1 MKFEDNVTINA
12 PRKKVWEF
20 VTDANKVAN
29 CAPGVETVEIIEE
42 NKKFKVVASIGFGN
56 IKVRFTTDLEFMEFE
71 EPNFVKVK
79 AHGTAP
85 GNVAD
90 VIADMRLTDGENN
103 STNLHWRAD
112 INILGTIASLAN
124 RMMGSVTKKISTQF
138 FNSVKQ
144 KIEEQQ

>member
-1 MKFEDNVTINA
+1 MKFEDTVMINA
-12 PRKKVWEF
+12 SRKRVWEF
-20 VTDANKVAN
+20 VTDANKVAK
-29 CAPGVETVEIIEE
+29 CAPGVESVEIIED

-56 IKVRFTTDLEFMEFE
+56 IKVRFTTNLEFMEFE
-71 EPNFVKVK
+71 EPNFVKLK

-85 GNVAD
+85 GSAVD

-103 STNLHWRAD
+103 STNLHWTAD

-124 RMMGSVTKKISTQF
+124 RMMGSVTQKLSTQF

-144 KIEEQQ
+144 KIEE

>member
-1 MKFEDNVTINA
+1 MQFEDNVTINA
-12 PRKKVWEF
+12 PRKRVWEF
-20 VTDANKVAN
+20 VTDANKVAK
-29 CAPGVETVEIIEE
+29 CAPGVESVEIIEG

-56 IKVRFTTDLEFMEFE
+56 IKVRFTTDLEFTEFE
-71 EPNFVKVK
+71 EPNFVKLK

-85 GNVAD
+85 GSAVD

-112 INILGTIASLAN
+112 IKILGTIASLAN
-124 RMMGSVTKKISTQF
+124 RMMGSVTQKLSTQF

-144 KIEEQQ
+144 KIEE